1 MENNKALIGKRNIW
15 FIISILL
22 FISAEI
28 SSCSTPKTAP
38 YSEVIE
44 MPNEDLKN
52 GRVLFNNHCA
62 TCHPE
67 GLSGVAL
74 AIINKPLPKALIKFQ
89 IRNGIGLMPAFDE
102 KQLSD
107 QEVDNIASYLIY
119 LRQDR
124 KD

>member
-1 MENNKALIGKRNIW
+1 MENNKAVIGKRNIW
-15 FIISILL
+15 LIISILL
-22 FISAEI
+22 FLSAEL
-28 SSCSTPKTAP
+28 SSCSTPKTTP

-44 MPNEDLKN
+44 MPTEDLKN

-67 GLSGVAL
+67 GLSGVGL

>member
-1 MENNKALIGKRNIW
+1 MESNKAVMKKETIW
-15 FIISILL
+15 LIISILFL
-22 FISAEI
+22 TGAKV

-38 YSEVIE
+38 YTEVVE

-52 GRVLFNNHCA
+52 GRILFNNHCA

-67 GLSGVAL
+67 GLSGVGL

-89 IRNGIGLMPAFDE
+89 IRNGIGLMPAFNED
-102 KQLSD
+102 KLSD
-107 QEVDNIASYLIY
+107 SEVDNIADYLIY
-119 LRQDR
+119 LRQKG